1 MSTTNTKRETR
12 RALRAAKDSLERA
25 IRVARRERDEDAAT
39 GLAEATADALPA
51 MEDGDE
57 VGLVTETSEVS
68 ALARA
73 AADLRET
80 IMAKIGGAA

>member
-1 MSTTNTKRETR
+1 MNTTNTKRETR
-12 RALRAAKDSLERA
+12 RALAAARDSMERA

-51 MEDGDE
+51 MEAGDE
-57 VGLVTETSEVS
+57 IGLVTEASEVS
-68 ALARA
+68 ALVRA

-80 IMAKIGGAA
+80 ILAKIGGAK